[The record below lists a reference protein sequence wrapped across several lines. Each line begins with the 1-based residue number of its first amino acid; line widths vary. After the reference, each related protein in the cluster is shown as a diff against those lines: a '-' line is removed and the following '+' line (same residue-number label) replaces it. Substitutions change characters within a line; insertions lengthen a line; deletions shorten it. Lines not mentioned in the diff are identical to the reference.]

1 MKRWMFLSVV
11 LVLVAAS
18 IAIIEIHAHF
28 TPVNAISTP
37 LVAKSHLERVPNSA
51 FKYDLC
57 TEAFAYVL
65 ASPDNPYKTDYTF
78 HDPFRHADD
87 TIIPRY
93 LGLDTQGNSVSFSV
107 QIIINQV
114 ATFNE
119 TIHNIRAHDGIAIL
133 LPDKQNHLQHS
144 SIPHFIITL
153 PGPGNDLAILDYT
166 CPEQWVWTVMR

>member
-1 MKRWMFLSVV
+1 MKRWMFLSLA

-18 IAIIEIHAHF
+18 AAIIGIHARL
-28 TPVNAISTP
+28 TTTATSV
-37 LVAKSHLERVPNSA
+37 VAKSHLVRVPNSA

-65 ASPDNPYKTDYTF
+65 ALPDNPFKTDYTF

-93 LGLDTQGNSVSFSV
+93 LGLDKQGGSVSFSV

-119 TIHNIRAHDGIAIL
+119 TIHNIHGQDGISVL
-133 LPDKQNHLQHS
+133 LPDTHNHLQRS
-144 SIPHFIITL
+144 SIPQFIITL
-153 PGPGNDLAILDYT
+153 PDAGGTLAILDYT
-166 CPEQWVWTVMR
+166 CPEQWIWTAMR